1 MTPNQKRKSVID
13 KYDEIIGRNIYS
25 QELRDWCYK
34 PYKDGKYY
42 SDCSS
47 SICYA
52 YKEAGL
58 GFGTLN
64 TAGMYNS
71 KNLTTVNVEIKD
83 GIPNES
89 DLRMGDMLLFAG
101 NDSSRPLR
109 IGHVEM
115 YVGSGKICGHGSG
128 RPSYKDLK
136 TYCKNRYNSFAPGG
150 WRKGVVCVKRYI
162 QDEIEP
168 EGWVKDSHGWW
179 WSNGDGTFAKNEWK
193 LINHHWYLFGENGYI
208 RTGWHKWNPVTK
220 QVDPSDGSGDWY
232 FLDNT
237 DGGDFEGA
245 CWHSKDNGA
254 QEIWYV
260 E

>member
-13 KYDEIIGRNIYS
+13 KYDEIIGRNIYN
-25 QELRDWCYK
+25 QTLRDWCYK

-58 GFGTLN
+58 GFGILN

-71 KNLTTVNVEIKD
+71 KKLTTVNVEIKD
-83 GIPNES
+83 GIPNEK

-115 YVGSGKICGHGSG
+115 YVGGGKICGHG
-128 RPSYKDLK
+128 
-136 TYCKNRYNSFAPGG
+136 
-150 WRKGVVCVKRYI
+150 
-162 QDEIEP
+162 
-168 EGWVKDSHGWW
+168 
-179 WSNGDGTFAKNEWK
+179 
-193 LINHHWYLFGENGYI
+193 
-208 RTGWHKWNPVTK
+208 
-220 QVDPSDGSGDWY
+220 
-232 FLDNT
+232 
-237 DGGDFEGA
+237 
-245 CWHSKDNGA
+245 
-254 QEIWYV
+254 
-260 E
+260 

>member
-13 KYDEIIGRNIYS
+13 KYDEIIGRNKYS

-58 GFGTLN
+58 GFGILN

-83 GIPNES
+83 GIPNEK

-101 NDSSRPLR
+101 NDSSRPN
-109 IGHVEM
+109 HV
-115 YVGSGKICGHGSG
+115 
-128 RPSYKDLK
+128 
-136 TYCKNRYNSFAPGG
+136 
-150 WRKGVVCVKRYI
+150 
-162 QDEIEP
+162 
-168 EGWVKDSHGWW
+168 
-179 WSNGDGTFAKNEWK
+179 
-193 LINHHWYLFGENGYI
+193 
-208 RTGWHKWNPVTK
+208 
-220 QVDPSDGSGDWY
+220 
-232 FLDNT
+232 
-237 DGGDFEGA
+237 
-245 CWHSKDNGA
+245 
-254 QEIWYV
+254 
-260 E
+260 